1 MICRVFKK
9 CKLIKGFTLFV
20 LYGRKN
26 YVNAGDINE
35 KSNIGI
41 ISVGYGIIML
51 FCVNVFADEI
61 VAVVSSIILPFAHAF
76 AGGKTEN
83 ADIDR
88 VNLAKH
94 LIDGTEVIVP
104 NVLSR
109 DSDYGEK
116 VNINTANESRL
127 QNINGVGE
135 ATAEKIIKYR
145 EENGGF
151 NSIEEIMN
159 IEGIGL
165 KTFETMKEYICI
177 N

>member
-1 MICRVFKK
+1 MKLEKTTLMIILVVILC
-9 CKLIKGFTLFV
+9 IT
-20 LYGRKN
+20 
-26 YVNAGDINE
+26 
-35 KSNIGI
+35 GI
-41 ISVGYGIIML
+41 IGYICMNNIPKNEVIVSEANENNKIYVHVKGEVKNPGLYEFEYGSRINDAIIK
-51 FCVNVFADEI
+51 
-61 VAVVSSIILPFAHAF
+61 
-76 AGGKTEN
+76 AGGETEN